1 MKLNILV
8 QFFAARKMRIFSE
21 FILAILSLFGTNFG
35 TKNRLLGLFSIKSG
49 NWELV
54 LSIKW
59 MKRNIL
65 VQFFNARKMRILS
78 KFILSLFGTNFGT
91 KLRFLGLFS

>member
-8 QFFAARKMRIFSE
+8 QFFAARKMRILSE
-21 FILAILSLFGTNFG
+21 FIFAILSLFGTNFG
-35 TKNRLLGLFSIKSG
+35 TKYRLSGLFSMKSG

-54 LSIKW
+54 LSKKW

-65 VQFFNARKMRILS
+65 VQFFTARKTRIYIGDQWS
-78 KFILSLFGTNFGT
+78 KASIIYS
-91 KLRFLGLFS
+91 